1 MCLSDSAIA
10 KQLLR
15 IPGLS
20 WVRVLAKNLS
30 SAKTKCKTKVVRS
43 EEITWIN
50 VKVPE
55 AHLGSSLGEY
65 FVSRN
70 NFFYYIQRDVILG
83 KMYMTHTN
91 PRREGWRYAM
101 RPRHMT
107 PSFAEM
113 SLEIPE
119 DGTRAQGTHKTDR
132 ADVGVKKRVQNF
144 SYKPWRGHSEDL
156 GLNARIILKYILDK
170 ESKCLMTGFIWLR
183 ISVAGELLWTR
194 WWTLCMCKS
203 RRIYWT
209 TEGTPTFWI
218 KTPFHR
224 V

>member
-70 NFFYYIQRDVILG
+70 NFSIIFNEMWSSGRCTWHIPTHDERPDDTRCDPDTWRHLLRRWALKYRKTEHEPREPTRHDAG
-83 KMYMTHTN
+83 K
-91 PRREGWRYAM
+91 P
-101 RPRHMT
+101 T
-107 PSFAEM
+107 PSVATPIRKTKLSEEAP
-113 SLEIPE
+113 LEVFFLGRRLQPKSSE
-119 DGTRAQGTHKTDR
+119 ATPNMPTTVPVHLN
-132 ADVGVKKRVQNF
+132 NF
-144 SYKPWRGHSEDL
+144 
-156 GLNARIILKYILDK
+156 
-170 ESKCLMTGFIWLR
+170 
-183 ISVAGELLWTR
+183 
-194 WWTLCMCKS
+194 
-203 RRIYWT
+203 
-209 TEGTPTFWI
+209 
-218 KTPFHR
+218 
-224 V
+224 